1 MSRTEHAHGDVTPA
15 SGAAIAADGR
25 ADEVVASL
33 HARLEALREGIRRRT
48 DVDATDADA
57 LRADA
62 RRAGVPGIA
71 IEVDVAMASRE
82 ATSGSIP
89 EAISQL
95 NAARQRAHEEHADE
109 AEIAALQGLGVAWG
123 MLGDSARARALFL
136 VGLERA
142 REIGHRR
149 WEAILLASYAFT
161 WGEAGTAEAYVEHTL
176 PAVALFRE
184 LGDTA
189 RLPQALVNLSGGL
202 VRLMRL
208 DEARAAL
215 DEATALERSTPSPR
229 IRAFVLAGRGEIA
242 SAEGRLDEALELYE
256 RSRQVMLDA
265 GYPFDAMRR
274 AQLVMHALQRHGRHA
289 EAVEIGEQAVADC
302 RSQPWTSVC
311 SHLLESLSQSRAAIG
326 QYQAAWR
333 ALREAVSLRDA
344 IAADGQRE
352 EARMIDEL
360 DRARFARDMAAARRA
375 DRTALLESHREL
387 RAALARERKLRAS
400 IEVQVVTDA
409 LTGVCNR
416 RGFEH
421 QAPAVLQ
428 DCAEHG
434 WPVAAVVLDLDRFK
448 LVNDTWGH
456 AAGDEALKTAATRCA
471 AELRE
476 GDLIARVGGEEFVAL
491 LPHATAEQARVIAD
505 RLLEAVRAEPV
516 AIGVDT
522 DLTLS
527 VSIGLAVAH
536 EGEGLA
542 SLLERADRAMYAAKA
557 AGRGCV
563 VAFDDIDH
571 IAP

>member
-1 MSRTEHAHGDVTPA
+1 MSGSEQPRGEAAPA
-15 SGAAIAADGR
+15 SAVVLDGDGR
-25 ADEVVASL
+25 PAVDEL
-33 HARLEALREGIRRRT
+33 RGRLEALREGFRRRT
-48 DVDATDADA
+48 DADASDADA

-62 RRAGVPGIA
+62 RRAGFPGIA
-71 IEVDVAMASRE
+71 IEVDIILASRE
-82 ATSGSIP
+82 ATAGSIP
-89 EAISQL
+89 EAISRL
-95 NAARQRAHEEHADE
+95 NAARQAAHEEHADE
-109 AEIAALQGLGVAWG
+109 AEIAALQALGVAWG
-123 MLGDSARARALFL
+123 MLGDAARARALFL

-149 WEAILLASYAFT
+149 WEAIQLASYAFT
-161 WGEAGTAEAYVEHTL
+161 WGEAGTADAYVEHTQ
-176 PAVALFRE
+176 PSVELFRE

-215 DEATALERSTPSPR
+215 DEASELERNTPSPR
-229 IRAFVLAGRGEIA
+229 IRAFILAGRGEIA
-242 SAEGRLDEALELYE
+242 SAEGRIEEALELYE

-289 EAVEIGEQAVADC
+289 EAVEVGEQAVADC

-311 SHLLESLSQSRAAIG
+311 SHLLESLSLSRAAIG

-375 DRTALLESHREL
+375 DQTALLESHREL
-387 RAALARERKLRAS
+387 RAALARERSLRAS

-434 WPVAAVVLDLDRFK
+434 WPVAAIVLDLDRFK
-448 LVNDTWGH
+448 QVNDTWGH
-456 AAGDEALKTAATRCA
+456 AAGDEALKTAAARCTS
-471 AELRE
+471 ELRE
-476 GDLIARVGGEEFVAL
+476 GDLLARVGGEEFVAL
-491 LPHATAEQARVIAD
+491 LPHASAEQALAIAE
-505 RLLEAVRAEPV
+505 RLLNAVRSEPV
-516 AIGVDT
+516 AIGVDQ

-536 EGEGLA
+536 EGEPLA

-557 AGRGCV
+557 AGRDRV